1 MGIDATV
8 DRIFVADGIYT
19 MVRVYDWAGN
29 HIMNM
34 GRHGGGPGEFY
45 SVTDL
50 GIDPVREQVV
60 VREGTGIL
68 HRFSLSGEYVGTVN
82 PRLAGGLYGSELLL
96 RVTRDGV
103 PLVRHTS
110 VRIDPDAHPPAH
122 FTVALF
128 TVDSTG
134 AVTDSVDMPMHEED
148 EFSLR
153 AHTGEGSY
161 KPVSVPFGPRDIWSI
176 TWDGAIIWGNSSEYR
191 FEVRY
196 ADGRKAVYERQ
207 ADPVEVQDAEWK
219 AAETRVYGIMQG
231 VQPGWAWDGPDI
243 PHTKPYFSAIFPDR
257 SGRLW
262 VLREGEGRRVEDW
275 REPDGWREW
284 EQYPAWVPDRW
295 FEVFDEGTGRYLG
308 RVASPPGFVMEP
320 EPVIE
325 GNSFIC
331 LTEDEFG
338 RPIVRRYRLE
348 LPN

>member
-1 MGIDATV
+1 MRSPLDQGHLLGRSLSLPLLAMLACEPSSVVEEAAQAGWGWEGRLVEEVAIGTEARGEEDLLGHVMGIDATV

-29 HIMNM
+29 HVMNM

-161 KPVSVPFGPRDIWSI
+161 KPVSVPFGPRDIWSV

-219 AAETRVYGIMQG
+219 AAAGTC
-231 VQPGWAWDGPDI
+231 
-243 PHTKPYFSAIFPDR
+243 R
-257 SGRLW
+257 S
-262 VLREGEGRRVEDW
+262 
-275 REPDGWREW
+275 
-284 EQYPAWVPDRW
+284 
-295 FEVFDEGTGRYLG
+295 
-308 RVASPPGFVMEP
+308 
-320 EPVIE
+320 I
-325 GNSFIC
+325 
-331 LTEDEFG
+331 
-338 RPIVRRYRLE
+338 
-348 LPN
+348 